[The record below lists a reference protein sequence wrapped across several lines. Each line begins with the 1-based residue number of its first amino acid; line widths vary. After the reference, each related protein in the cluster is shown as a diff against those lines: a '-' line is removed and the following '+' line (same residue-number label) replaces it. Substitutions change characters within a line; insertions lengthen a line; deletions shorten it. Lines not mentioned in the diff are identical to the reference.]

1 MKSFLYLLLTITV
14 SLLIAPVIV
23 RNPNSSQIETEH
35 PDKQPVSSSKQT
47 TTQQTPNE
55 KDGKEISVFLS
66 ANKDVVTVSELEY
79 VCGSVAAEMPASY
92 NEEALKA
99 QAVACY
105 TNAVRFKAQNS
116 KDSPNSALSGAD
128 ISNDTS
134 THQGYLTKE
143 ERQEKWG
150 NSFEKYE
157 KKIMNA
163 VNSVLGQTLTYKGEL
178 CVAAFHAISTGTTE
192 NAAAV
197 WGKNI
202 DYLKSVRSA
211 GDPLSPSYLTTL
223 SVTKEQFCDIAKSIG
238 ASTDIKDKST
248 WIGKIK
254 TTDAKTV
261 SSIEIGGKTFTG
273 AEIRSAFSLKSA
285 AFTAEATDT
294 GVIFKVYGYGHGV
307 GMSQYGADYMA
318 RQGSNFEEIL
328 KHYYKGAA
336 ITKS

>member
-1 MKSFLYLLLTITV
+1 MKSFVYLLLAITV

-23 RNPNSSQIETEH
+23 KNPDFSQIEPTNS
-35 PDKQPVSSSKQT
+35 DKHTISSSTEDTSENTSTEK
-47 TTQQTPNE
+47 NE
-55 KDGKEISVFLS
+55 KDISVFLS

-92 NEEALKA
+92 NEEAIKA
-99 QAVACY
+99 QAIACY
-105 TNAVRFKAQNS
+105 TNAVRFKAQNTEKS
-116 KDSPNSALSGAD
+116 DNSSLSGAD

-143 ERQEKWG
+143 ERQKKWG
-150 NSFEKYE
+150 DSFEKYE
-157 KKIMNA
+157 KKIQDA

-178 CVAAFHAISTGTTE
+178 CVAAFHAISPGTTE
-192 NAAAV
+192 NAEVV

-202 DYLKSVRSA
+202 DYLKSVRST
-211 GDPLSPSYLTTL
+211 GDPLSPSYLSTL
-223 SVTKEQFCDIAKSIG
+223 SVTKEQFCDIAKSLG
-238 ASTDIKDKST
+238 SEVDINDKST

-254 TTDAKTV
+254 STDSKTV
-261 SSIEIGGKTFTG
+261 TSIEIGGKSFTG
-273 AEIRSAFSLKSA
+273 AEVRSAFSLKSA
-285 AFTAEATDT
+285 AFTAEATST

-318 RQGSNFEEIL
+318 RQGSSYEEIL
-328 KHYYKGAA
+328 KHYYKGAS